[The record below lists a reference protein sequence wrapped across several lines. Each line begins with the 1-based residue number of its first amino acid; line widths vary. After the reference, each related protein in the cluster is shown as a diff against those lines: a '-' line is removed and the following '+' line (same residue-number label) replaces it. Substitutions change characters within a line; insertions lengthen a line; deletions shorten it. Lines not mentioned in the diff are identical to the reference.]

1 MKSTLLLSAVLS
13 SALALVAARP
23 EPVHVDRLVSRSYYE
38 EEARSRGNSGK
49 DRFGSLKNKKN
60 FEISFYHVND
70 VHAHLDEFR
79 PSGSSCTDPSRGCVG
94 GYPRIKNSLFLN
106 AGDEFQ
112 GTLFYSIYKGEA
124 TSSILN
130 QLGFDAMTLGNHEFD
145 DGDDTLATFLSNL
158 TFPVISANVHST
170 NRKLQRNIAPYKVF
184 SAGKYRG
191 FDLAIVAVTT
201 ETTKSISN
209 PGEGTTFEDPVAAR
223 HHRNVKRF
231 VALTHI
237 GYSQDI
243 ALAQESTDISLIIAD
258 NTTAGAQGPY
268 PTIVKNKKGEEVF
281 VVTSYRWGEYLSY
294 IDLEFDSRGRVAEDA
309 KLKAEVQNWAKG
321 FEPFTKQVVG
331 HSTLLL
337 DQATCQLG
345 ECTLGDLTGDVI
357 AGMSPSNTTS
367 PFTGNTT
374 APANGEIFAG
384 GIMNAGGIRSAI
396 DAGDITMRQ
405 VLETFPFGNALVEL
419 KFSSSDLWNVFESIV
434 SKSSVFNP
442 GTAVTSFVQVSSSIR
457 FTYDASGP
465 VGSRLVSL
473 TVANARQSTRTRA
486 KTWVLAGIQ
495 PSEFVTLDTLDQ
507 AFVNYLKGLGGL
519 QGTADGLANLSI
531 ELDGRIATVTP

>member
-1 MKSTLLLSAVLS
+1 M
-13 SALALVAARP
+13 
-23 EPVHVDRLVSRSYYE
+23 
-38 EEARSRGNSGK
+38 
-49 DRFGSLKNKKN
+49 
-60 FEISFYHVND
+60 
-70 VHAHLDEFR
+70 
-79 PSGSSCTDPSRGCVG
+79 
-94 GYPRIKNSLFLN
+94 
-106 AGDEFQ
+106 
-112 GTLFYSIYKGEA
+112 
-124 TSSILN
+124 
-130 QLGFDAMTLGNHEFD
+130 
-145 DGDDTLATFLSNL
+145 
-158 TFPVISANVHST
+158 
-170 NRKLQRNIAPYKVF
+170 IAP
-184 SAGKYRG
+184 
-191 FDLAIVAVTT
+191 L
-201 ETTKSISN
+201 
-209 PGEGTTFEDPVAAR
+209 
-223 HHRNVKRF
+223 
-231 VALTHI
+231 L
-237 GYSQDI
+237 
-243 ALAQESTDISLIIAD
+243 AD

-294 IDLEFDSRGRVAEDA
+294 IDLEFDSRGRVVRYEGAPIHLENTNNATKAEDA

-331 HSTLLL
+331 HTTLLL

-367 PFTGNTT
+367 PFTSNTT

-442 GTAVTSFVQVSSSIR
+442 GTAVTSFAQVSSSIR

-473 TVANARQSTRTRA
+473 TVANGEAVNKDES
-486 KTWVLAGIQ
+486 KTYIIATIDFLATGGDGFWPAFS

-531 ELDGRIATVTP
+531 ELDGRIATVTA